1 MDSDLDNKIH
11 SMAQTLGEI
20 KGIVSGI
27 EKNVSE
33 LKADHKEL
41 KKKVYSVDEDLKIQ
55 KAKIYTAVGF
65 VSFITGI
72 LGAKFGNLLELL
84 K

>member
-1 MDSDLDNKIH
+1 MTKGSIKLDDISH
-11 SMAQTLGEI
+11 MLGEI

-27 EKNVSE
+27 EKSVTE

-55 KAKIYTAVGF
+55 KAKIYTLVGL
-65 VSFITGI
+65 VSFVTGI
-72 LGAKFGNLLELL
+72 FGAKLGVLLEIF